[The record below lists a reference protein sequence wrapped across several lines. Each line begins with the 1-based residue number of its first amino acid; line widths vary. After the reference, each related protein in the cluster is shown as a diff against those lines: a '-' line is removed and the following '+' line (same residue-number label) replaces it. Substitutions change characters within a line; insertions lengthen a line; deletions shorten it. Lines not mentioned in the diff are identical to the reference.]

1 MRFLTTRSRDGANQ
15 FIFFMSQLERARMK
29 CVNRLEFLRAM
40 ERIRFFFPH
49 MSLRAR
55 ENAMRQLT
63 RNGSRTEG
71 ASCLVSGCLRGK
83 QGTYKG
89 CVRAERT
96 LTQQLTGAVSERAD
110 IQIDRS
116 ECLTFLWGRSR
127 CERTEKRRSA
137 RNGSGK
143 D

>member
-1 MRFLTTRSRDGANQ
+1 
-15 FIFFMSQLERARMK
+15 
-29 CVNRLEFLRAM
+29 
-40 ERIRFFFPH
+40 
-49 MSLRAR
+49 
-55 ENAMRQLT
+55 MRQLT
-63 RNGSRTEG
+63 RNGTRTEG

-89 CVRAERT
+89 CIRAERT
-96 LTQQLTGAVSERAD
+96 LTRQLTGVVSERAD
-110 IQIDRS
+110 VQIERS

-127 CERTEKRRSA
+127 RERTEKRRSA